1 MREAGGKIE
10 MTDSEQI
17 KSLKKQVARLR
28 KRLIEKQ
35 AYETEML
42 IQTGATPQYMEKIRR
57 KDEAALAVGQVDA
70 P

>member
-1 MREAGGKIE
+1 

-42 IQTGATPQYMEKIRR
+42 IQTGCTPAYLEKIRR
-57 KDEAALAVGQVDA
+57 KDEAALKED
-70 P
+70 